1 MAQPRLILPQADST
15 CGKLF
20 YRDRQTADAHRV
32 ALEVWNRAT
41 GRVRE
46 GYRLVVCRCR
56 RCGGYHVG
64 HKSIS
69 TKPIDADPLP
79 DRESNLET
87 YQPEVQTITWPST
100 RRFGT

>member
-1 MAQPRLILPQADST
+1 MAHPSLILPQADSA
-15 CGKLF
+15 CGKMF
-20 YRDRQTADAHRV
+20 YRDRHTADGHRI

-64 HKSIS
+64 HRPIS
-69 TKPIDADPLP
+69 TKPMYVDPLP
-79 DRESNLET
+79 DHEAEVEA
-87 YQPEVQTITWPST
+87 YQPEQPVMAW
-100 RRFGT
+100 